1 MTGFSLSR
9 PVAAA
14 IAIICAA
21 ILLVAVNVIAQ
32 DGLRSARLDLTQRH
46 LYTLSEGSK
55 KTLARLD
62 EPITLRF
69 YYSPRLGDEV
79 PSYGI
84 YAQRV
89 REMLEEYAA
98 LAKGKV
104 RLEVLDPQPF
114 SPTEDRAVAFGLQ
127 GVPIDQGGEQVYFGL
142 AATNSTDD
150 QQVIP
155 FFQPERERFLEYD
168 LTKLV
173 HSLAFPKKAVVGL
186 ATSLPLEG
194 DFMAAMQG
202 RPLTPYTIVEQL
214 RQLYEVRTLS
224 PDFDKVDD
232 DVDVLMIAQPQGL
245 SEKTLYA
252 IDQFVL
258 KGGKALVFVDPHSE
272 TQAAHANPMNP
283 SPAGTASNLDKLFAA
298 WGVDMAP
305 GKVAG
310 DRRAARRVN
319 AGAASRVQPIDYVA
333 WLALKE
339 DNLNRDNL
347 VSGDL
352 SQINMASAGI
362 LTPRDGAKTIFT
374 PLITTSEDSEEIP
387 VEKVEGLPDVAGL
400 LSDFKSDNKKLTLAA
415 QISGPADTAFPD
427 GPPKPATSD
436 KDKDK
441 EKNGATEPAKTDAAK
456 PDGQE
461 SSAAP
466 AQIKS
471 AAQPINVIVVA
482 DTDIL
487 DDRFW
492 VQVQDF
498 FGQRVA
504 IPSAGNGDFV
514 TNAVDVLSGGNDLIG
529 LRTRGT
535 SARPFDVV
543 QNIQRVA
550 DERYQARE
558 KDLEQQLKD
567 TEAKIKELRGKGG
580 GSGANVTL
588 AAEQVQTIDNFRAQ
602 MLDIRRELRG
612 VQLNLRQDIDRLKAT
627 LEFFDIAFIP
637 LLVGLAAA
645 VLGLMRL
652 QRRKR
657 RAHAQ

>member
-1 MTGFSLSR
+1 MAGFSLSR
-9 PVAAA
+9 RAAAA

-21 ILLVAVNVIAQ
+21 VLFVAVNVIAQ
-32 DGLRSARLDLTQRH
+32 HTLRSARLDLTQRQ
-46 LYTLSEGSK
+46 LYTLSDGSK
-55 KTLARLD
+55 KTIARID

-69 YYSPRLGDEV
+69 YYSPRLGEEV

-98 LAKGKV
+98 LAKGRI
-104 RLEVLDPQPF
+104 RLEIINPEPF
-114 SPTEDRAVAFGLQ
+114 SQAEDRAVAFGLQ
-127 GVPIDQGGEQVYFGL
+127 GVPLDQGGEQVYFGL

-155 FFQPERERFLEYD
+155 FFQPDRERFLEYD

-173 HSLAFPKKAVVGL
+173 HSLAFPKKTVIGL
-186 ATSLPLEG
+186 LSTLPLEG

-202 RPLTPYTIVEQL
+202 RPLQPYTVLEQL
-214 RQLYEVRTLS
+214 RQLYDVHSLS
-224 PDFDKVDD
+224 PDFAEVPQ
-232 DVDVLMIAQPQGL
+232 DVDVLMIVHPQNL

-272 TQAAHANPMNP
+272 TQAAHANRFNP
-283 SPAGTASNLDKLFAA
+283 PSAGDASNLDKLFTA
-298 WGVDMAP
+298 WGIEMAP
-305 GKVAG
+305 DKVAG
-310 DRRAARRVN
+310 DRLAARRVN
-319 AGAASRVQPIDYVA
+319 AGSSSRVQPIDYVA
-333 WLALKE
+333 WLALKQ
-339 DNLNRDNL
+339 DNLDRDNPIT
-347 VSGDL
+347 GDL
-352 SQINMASAGI
+352 SQINLATAGI
-362 LTPRDGAKTIFT
+362 LKPRDGAKTRFT
-374 PLITTSEDSEEIP
+374 PLITTSSQSEEIP
-387 VEKVEGLPDVAGL
+387 VDKVAGLPDVAGL
-400 LSDFKSDNKKLTLAA
+400 LRDFKPDGKKLALAA

-427 GPPKPATSD
+427 GPPKP
-436 KDKDK
+436 
-441 EKNGATEPAKTDAAK
+441 EPAEKGKDGDKNQAKEPAPDA
-456 PDGQE
+456 
-461 SSAAP
+461 S
-466 AQIKS
+466 AQIKT
-471 AAQPINVIVVA
+471 AAQPINVVVVA

-504 IPSAGNGDFV
+504 IPNAGNGDFV

-535 SARPFDVV
+535 SARPFEVV
-543 QNIQRVA
+543 DNIQRAA
-550 DERYQARE
+550 DERYQDRE

-567 TEAKIKELRGKGG
+567 TEAKIKELRGKTGAGG
-580 GSGANVTL
+580 NVTL

-602 MLDIRRELRG
+602 MLEIRRELRA
-612 VQLNLRQDIDRLKAT
+612 VQLSLRQDIDRLKAA

-637 LLVGLAAA
+637 LLVGLAAV
-645 VLGLMRL
+645 VLGLLRM

-657 RAHAQ
+657 RAHAH